1 MDWVSGITQTSDSL
15 SWGIY
20 YLRAIGG
27 FALVFFIPGFAWTLV
42 IFAKLNIVERI
53 VLSFGLSMAIVAMIS
68 YIPSKA
74 FGLPITVS
82 TVLISTA
89 ATVCIALALYAL
101 RRYRENRRGDQ

>member
-27 FALVFFIPGFAWTLV
+27 FLLIFIIPGLVWTLV
-42 IFAKLNIVERI
+42 IFKKLHIIERI

-82 TVLISTA
+82 NVLISIA

>member
-1 MDWVSGITQTSDSL
+1 MDWVSSMTQTSDSL
-15 SWGIY
+15 SWVIH

-27 FALVFFIPGFAWTLV
+27 FLLIFIIPGLVWTLV
-42 IFAKLNIVERI
+42 IFKKLHIIERI
-53 VLSFGLSMAIVAMIS
+53 VLSFGLSIAVVTLIVFVPGIAM
-68 YIPSKA
+68 
-74 FGLPITVS
+74 GVPITVS